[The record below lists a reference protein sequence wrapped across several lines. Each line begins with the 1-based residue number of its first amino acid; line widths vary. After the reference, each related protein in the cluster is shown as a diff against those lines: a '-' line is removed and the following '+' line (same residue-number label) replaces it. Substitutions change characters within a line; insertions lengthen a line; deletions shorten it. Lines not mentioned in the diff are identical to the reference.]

1 MKLIFFL
8 LLYASC
14 FSSCTSRLS
23 PKDTEIKA
31 LSDSLKVRCNDRIMQ
46 TDSLRI
52 EAENFMAHTQPGT
65 PEYFL
70 ARQYYINS
78 YFNEKNFP
86 RVLEMLDETER
97 MPGYKDLP
105 ATQAN
110 YLYTRSRCYQFM
122 QQYDKAIAISRQI
135 MDLVPTPGDTL
146 AHEASV
152 PVP

>member
-70 ARQYYINS
+70 ARHPSQLS
-78 YFNEKNFP
+78 
-86 RVLEMLDETER
+86 
-97 MPGYKDLP
+97 
-105 ATQAN
+105 
-110 YLYTRSRCYQFM
+110 LYTLPLLPIHA
-122 QQYDKAIAISRQI
+122 AI
-135 MDLVPTPGDTL
+135 
-146 AHEASV
+146 
-152 PVP
+152 

>member
-78 YFNEKNFP
+78 YFNEKTS
-86 RVLEMLDETER
+86 RVCW
-97 MPGYKDLP
+97 
-105 ATQAN
+105 
-110 YLYTRSRCYQFM
+110 RC
-122 QQYDKAIAISRQI
+122 
-135 MDLVPTPGDTL
+135 
-146 AHEASV
+146 
-152 PVP
+152 

>member
-52 EAENFMAHTQPGT
+52 EAENFMAHTHRELQN
-65 PEYFL
+65 
-70 ARQYYINS
+70 IS
-78 YFNEKNFP
+78 
-86 RVLEMLDETER
+86 
-97 MPGYKDLP
+97 LP
-105 ATQAN
+105 ASSTS
-110 YLYTRSRCYQFM
+110 THTSMRKTSRVYWKC
-122 QQYDKAIAISRQI
+122 
-135 MDLVPTPGDTL
+135 
-146 AHEASV
+146 
-152 PVP
+152 